1 MNRENRL
8 TAGSHHNY
16 KRLNSNNNN
25 TNIRTYPHNYCKA
38 ASVPAMFMLISTVP

>member
-1 MNRENRL
+1 MNRGNGL

-16 KRLNSNNNN
+16 KRLNSNNN